1 MLVCP
6 SCRWTGPIALTAGNC
21 GISTQLLLCYQLIVF
36 FVLQHLVFLLPC
48 FSFTFFFLLLPFS
61 LLVYARVPLFGSASL
76 FGSVP
81 LFGFADASVSLK
93 QVVLIALTA
102 GNCVISMQ

>member
-1 MLVCP
+1 MQMDGADRPYSRQLRHFYAIIVMLSVDCVF
-6 SCRWTGPIALTAGNC
+6 RITA
-21 GISTQLLLCYQLIVF
+21 
-36 FVLQHLVFLLPC
+36 PR
-48 FSFTFFFLLLPFS
+48 FSFTLFFFYFFFLLLPFS

-81 LFGFADASVSLK
+81 LFGFADASVSFK
-93 QVVLIALTA
+93 QVVLIALSA